1 MWNLGLSDLAQK
13 AKDAVALIEST
24 INDSVGVV
32 EEEEDDSGEVVLRGR
47 ERAPTSDGWEKC
59 EKSSAHDSSGG
70 VEEKAKDPPPPAS
83 SQHEM
88 SFVDLKGEID
98 DIPKAEGGG
107 KMESSDAAL
116 LDDALARIDSL
127 VDQVTSLKEEL
138 VLAQASRI
146 LLEKQVK
153 DLQEENRSLKMGV
166 SSGN

>member
-24 INDSVGVV
+24 INDSVGVGE
-32 EEEEDDSGEVVLRGR
+32 EEEEDGGEVVLRGR

-59 EKSSAHDSSGG
+59 DMSSDHDSAGG
-70 VEEKAKDPPPPAS
+70 VEKAKDPPPAS
-83 SQHEM
+83 SQHGM
-88 SFVDLKGEID
+88 SFVDLKGAID
-98 DIPKAEGGG
+98 DIPKAEGVG
-107 KMESSDAAL
+107 KMGESDAAL

-127 VDQVTSLKEEL
+127 VDQVTSLKDEL
-138 VLAQASRI
+138 VLAQAAKV

-153 DLQEENRSLKMGV
+153 DLQEENRSLKMIV

>member
-24 INDSVGVV
+24 INDSIGVG

-59 EKSSAHDSSGG
+59 DMSSAHDSSGG

-83 SQHEM
+83 QQHEM
-88 SFVDLKGEID
+88 SFVDLKGVID
-98 DIPKAEGGG
+98 DIPKAEGG
-107 KMESSDAAL
+107 KMESDAAL
-116 LDDALARIDSL
+116 LDALARIDSL
-127 VDQVTSLKEEL
+127 EDQVTSLKDEL
-138 VLAQASRI
+138 VLAQAANI
-146 LLEKQVK
+146 LLEKQIK